1 MTAKTV
7 IAINLIISVSIIQI
21 YTFFIERF
29 SKATGHSSLN
39 VSLNNVHSK
48 VLKRRRYAYGLVMSS
63 FSSILPKLLLASQK
77 NLMILQ
83 LPI

>member
-7 IAINLIISVSIIQI
+7 IAISLIISVSIIQI

-29 SKATGHSSLN
+29 SKAKGHSSLI

-48 VLKRRRYAYGLVMSS
+48 VLKRKNFRFLEGLECVV
-63 FSSILPKLLLASQK
+63 
-77 NLMILQ
+77 
-83 LPI
+83 

>member
-21 YTFFIERF
+21 YTYFIERF
-29 SKATGHSSLN
+29 SKAKGHSSLN

-48 VLKRRRYAYGLVMSS
+48 VLKRKNFRFLEGLECVV
-63 FSSILPKLLLASQK
+63 
-77 NLMILQ
+77 
-83 LPI
+83 

>member
-39 VSLNNVHSK
+39 VSLTY
-48 VLKRRRYAYGLVMSS
+48 LRGLEVAELTESDMP
-63 FSSILPKLLLASQK
+63 LV
-77 NLMILQ
+77 
-83 LPI
+83 

>member
-21 YTFFIERF
+21 YTFFIGRF

-48 VLKRRRYAYGLVMSS
+48 VLKR
-63 FSSILPKLLLASQK
+63 K
-77 NLMILQ
+77 NLRFLEG
-83 LPI
+83 LECVV

>member
-29 SKATGHSSLN
+29 SKAKGHSSLN

-48 VLKRRRYAYGLVMSS
+48 VLKRRRYAYGFLDLYFFIS
-63 FSSILPKLLLASQK
+63 LLLISLNK
-77 NLMILQ
+77 TSSL
-83 LPI
+83 